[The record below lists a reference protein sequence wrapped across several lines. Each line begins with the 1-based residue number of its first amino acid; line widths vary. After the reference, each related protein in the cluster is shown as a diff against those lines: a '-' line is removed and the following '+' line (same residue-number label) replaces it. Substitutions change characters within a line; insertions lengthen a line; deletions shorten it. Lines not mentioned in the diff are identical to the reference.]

1 MFSAV
6 QPEELCPTD
15 RELTALRPPGLR
27 VGWQHG
33 QPGQHGFLWLECV
46 LVTAFLKE
54 HHGLQFLV

>member
-6 QPEELCPTD
+6 QPEELCTVD
-15 RELTALRPPGLR
+15 RELTALRPLGLR